1 MTEII
6 SLRKKY
12 VNSSLTNKTCKKC
25 GNTYPRT
32 PEFFYA
38 KKHHSAKDTFNY
50 WGWCINCEG
59 ERNLKWKKENKEKKQ
74 ETHIKYLNTERG
86 YFKELWQSVKKSTH
100 GCEFKNYEEF
110 FNCWKEQEK
119 IYGMKCPY
127 AGIEMTRIKGINENG
142 LRKKATETNISKD
155 RILSSRPYS
164 KENIM
169 FISWGIN
176 NIKGNISPKIAR
188 QYLQFV
194 EERFGIDKN
203 NDY

>member
-1 MTEII
+1 MTEIT

-12 VNSSLTNKTCKKC
+12 INSSLTNKTCKKC

-38 KKHHSAKDTFNY
+38 RKHHSVKDNFNY

-59 ERNLKWKKENKEKKQ
+59 ERNLKWKKENKEKKH
-74 ETHIKYLNTERG
+74 ETHIKYLNTDRG
-86 YFKELWQSVKKSTH
+86 YFKELWQSVKKSVH
-100 GCEFKNYEEF
+100 GCEFKNYDEF

-127 AGIEMTRIKGINENG
+127 TGVEMTRIKGINENG
-142 LRKKATETNISKD
+142 LRKKSTDTNISKD

-169 FISWGIN
+169 FISWAIN
-176 NIKGNISPKIAR
+176 NKKGDINPKIAK

-194 EERFGIDKN
+194 KERFGTNEIE
-203 NDY
+203 